1 VQNTAPVD
9 PLIGRT
15 VSQYEIVAK
24 LGGGGMGVVYKAR
37 DIRLGRTV
45 ALKFLPPEWSHDEGA
60 KQRFVREAQ
69 AASATN
75 HRNICVIHNIDETS
89 DGRLFIVMAHYEGE
103 TLKQKLERGPLPI
116 AETLEIACGIAEGLA
131 KAHAQGVIHRDVKP
145 GNLIVTDDGV
155 KILDFGLAKFADAL
169 QLTVP
174 GTTIGTV
181 AYMSPEQA
189 RGEEADARSDVWALG
204 IVMYEMLTGAAPFRG
219 GYPEAT
225 LHAIKHEPL
234 PALRAAR
241 PDVPESLERI
251 VLRALEKDPALRY
264 QSGREPARELRL
276 LQGRTVPLDL
286 QTEEVPTIAAFRRES
301 PVRRSRLRSAL
312 TPVRVGLAL
321 MLLAMT
327 AAGVTYWYRRPVERI
342 PVVVVP
348 VANQTGIADLDRY
361 RLALTQTLIDEV
373 SESPNIRV
381 VPYLR
386 LLEMIRP
393 FLGGERDMSGN
404 EAMRA
409 IATASGAPFLV
420 VPALVYR
427 DRDATWVVH
436 VQIRDA
442 VTGTTAATYQTAP
455 VTSSLSQQTAF
466 RLIASAADSLQQHFR
481 THGPGLA
488 FQPRAPGS
496 RFRDPEASRAFEEGL
511 SAYDQLEHAAALE
524 ALTRSTGLEDQHALT
539 HAWLSRVLLILA
551 RRNEAVGAARTARSL
566 AAGNLSA
573 SESAFVG
580 AVLAE
585 SQGDFDGADVAYRQM
600 VALEPDDPWALVE
613 LADFLKRR
621 PDRNQPAIAAY
632 HDVMRV
638 DPGYIRPHVELC
650 QLYTRIDDHPLA
662 EKEGQLALE
671 RYRALGIRGGEGQ
684 ALLCLGDTKRE
695 QGGAH
700 LVDARTLVG
709 AARAVFES
717 LAYPYNLSRA
727 VLYQGNVEL
736 SGRRLR
742 DANRFFEEA
751 AERTNAVGN
760 RMTEAV
766 VLMNLGGLNVS
777 LGQPSRSLDFLR
789 RGRRVFVD
797 LGDERR
803 AAEIDVNAAALEIE
817 YGGDRTGALRTLGN
831 ARANLERLGHAD
843 FQVLAMVGEAQSQ
856 QHAGHLERA
865 RTLLASALE
874 KARSLDLRYE
884 TRLLRVRLGEA
895 DVLANKYST
904 ARSLLQEV
912 VDSSSGA
919 GRLEARSA
927 LGQVLVRMGETEE
940 ARRVLESALADLEPE
955 QRFDLAPQVHGALG
969 ELAYQTGD
977 LAAARAH
984 FDSAVRLWTDP
995 LPNASSV
1002 EALCYRGLVDAV
1014 SGRRRS
1020 GRADLE
1026 KGVARAASTG
1036 RIALEARCR
1045 IQLARVHVADGR
1057 FGEATKVLRGIP
1069 DEAADRSIGPE
1080 LRAEADYWEGA
1091 ARESQRDPDARD
1103 RYDRARAAI
1112 VALQSSLDAAVRDK
1126 FAARPD
1132 IRAILEKTI
1141 RREP

>member
-1 VQNTAPVD
+1 MQNPAPVD

-75 HRNICVIHNIDETS
+75 HRNICVIHNIDETD

-116 AETLEIACGIAEGLA
+116 AETVEIACEIAEGLA

-145 GNLIVTDDGV
+145 GNLMITDDGV

-204 IVMYEMLTGAAPFRG
+204 IVMYEMLTGAAPFHG
-219 GYPEAT
+219 GYQEAT
-225 LHAIKHEPL
+225 LHAIKHDAL
-234 PALRAAR
+234 PALRTAR
-241 PDVPESLERI
+241 PDVPEPLERI
-251 VLRALEKDPALRY
+251 VLRALEKDPSLRY
-264 QSGREPARELRL
+264 QTVREPARELRL
-276 LQGRTVPLDL
+276 LQGRSVPLDL
-286 QTEEVPTIAAFRRES
+286 QTEEVATLAAFPREA
-301 PVRRSRLRSAL
+301 PARRSRLRRAL
-312 TPVRVGLAL
+312 TPVRVGLAS
-321 MLLAMT
+321 MLLVAAA
-327 AAGVTYWYRRPVERI
+327 AAGTYWYRRPVERI

-361 RLALTQTLIDEV
+361 RLALTQTLIDEI

-409 IATASGAPFLV
+409 MATASGAPFLA

-427 DRDATWVVH
+427 DREAAWVVR
-436 VQIRDA
+436 VQVRDA
-442 VTGTTAATYQTAP
+442 ATGTTAAAYETAP

-466 RLIASAADSLQQHFR
+466 RLIASAADHLQQHFR
-481 THGPGLA
+481 THGPGQA
-488 FQPRAPGS
+488 FQQRTAGS
-496 RFRDPEASRAFEEGL
+496 RFREPEAARAFEEGL
-511 SAYDQLEHAAALE
+511 SAYDQIEYAAALE
-524 ALTRSTGLEDQHALT
+524 ALKRSTGLEDQHALT

-551 RRNEAVGAARTARSL
+551 RRNEAVSAARTAGSL
-566 AAGNLSA
+566 AAGNLPG
-573 SESAFVG
+573 SEAAFVG
-580 AVLAE
+580 AVRAE
-585 SQGDFDGADVAYRQM
+585 SEGDLDSAEASYRRM
-600 VALEPDDPWALVE
+600 VALEPDDPAALAE

-621 PDRNQPAIAAY
+621 PDRNQQAIAAY
-632 HDVMRV
+632 HDVLRV

-662 EKEGQLALE
+662 EKEGQLALD
-671 RYRALGIRGGEGQ
+671 RYRALGIRGGEAQ
-684 ALLCLGDTKRE
+684 ALLCLGDAKRE

-700 LVDARTLVG
+700 LPEARTLVG
-709 AARAVFES
+709 TARAVFES

-727 VLYQGNVEL
+727 VLYQGNVEF
-736 SGRRLR
+736 SDRRLR
-742 DANRFFEEA
+742 DASRYFEEA
-751 AERTNAVGN
+751 AERTHAVGN
-760 RMTEAV
+760 RVTEAV

-789 RGRRVFVD
+789 RGRQVFVD

-803 AAEIDVNAAALEIE
+803 AAETDVNAAGLEIE
-817 YGGDRTGALRTLGN
+817 YGGDRAGALRTLGN
-831 ARANLERLGHAD
+831 ARVNLERLGHTD
-843 FQVLAMVGEAQSQ
+843 FQLLAMVGEAQSQ
-856 QHAGHLERA
+856 QHAGYLERA

-874 KARSLDLRYE
+874 KARTLDLRHE
-884 TRLLRVRLGEA
+884 VQLLRVRLGEA
-895 DVLANKYST
+895 DALASKYSS
-904 ARSLLQEV
+904 ARALLQEV
-912 VDSSSGA
+912 VDGGSGT

-927 LGQVLVRMGETEE
+927 LGHVLVRIGEDAE

-969 ELAYQTGD
+969 ELAYQSRD
-977 LAAARAH
+977 LAAARRY
-984 FDSAVRLWTDP
+984 FDAAVRLWTDP

-1002 EALCYRGLVDAV
+1002 EALCYRGLVDALA
-1014 SGRRRS
+1014 GRKGP

-1026 KGVARAASTG
+1026 KGMARAVATG
-1036 RIALEARCR
+1036 RLALEARCR

-1057 FGEATKVLRGIP
+1057 FEQATQVLRGIP
-1069 DEAADRSIGPE
+1069 DDTADRSIGPE
-1080 LRAEADYWEGA
+1080 LRAEADYWEGT
-1091 ARESQRDPDARD
+1091 AREAQRDPGARD
-1103 RYDRARAAI
+1103 RYERARATVA
-1112 VALQSSLDAAVRDK
+1112 ALQSSLDATVRDK
-1126 FAARPD
+1126 FAARPA
-1132 IRAILEKTI
+1132 IRAILEKPV
-1141 RREP
+1141 RGEP